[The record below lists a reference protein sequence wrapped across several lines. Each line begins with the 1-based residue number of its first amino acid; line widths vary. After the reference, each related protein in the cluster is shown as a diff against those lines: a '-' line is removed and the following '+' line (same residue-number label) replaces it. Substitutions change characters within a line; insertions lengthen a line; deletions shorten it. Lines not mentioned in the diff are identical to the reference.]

1 MSGPTA
7 PTAAFLLPDLRGG
20 GAETVML
27 SYAQALRHHGFKPH
41 FLLAQARGDLMKHA
55 QEQRIPVTDLGATR
69 LRQVAHPLRRWLRH
83 CRPKVLI
90 PAMWPLTSIAIW
102 AARGTGVPVITTDH
116 ATLSDQYGGKNLLH
130 HMFLRMSI
138 RASYPW
144 AAANVSVSAGAAR
157 DLERLGML
165 PKGRVNVIHNPVEPA
180 RPSQT
185 TAHWP
190 AGARHRVLAVGN
202 LRWQKDYPTLLNAFR
217 HLRDQGCDAELVIL
231 GEGPER
237 ARLEQ
242 LIQTLNLSDH
252 ISLPGF
258 HPDPAAYY
266 GSADLFA
273 LSSRSEGFANVI
285 VEALS
290 FGLPVVASD
299 CPHGPSEIL
308 NDPAIGTLVPM
319 QNPHALGQAMRH
331 ALGSGNAPQAA
342 RARARARDFTPARAT
357 RQLLQLFPP
366 PTPPQTKESHEP
378 RAIHLRHQ

>member
-27 SYAQALRHHGFKPH
+27 SYAQDLRHHGFEPH
-41 FLLAQARGDLMKHA
+41 FLLAQARGDLLEKA
-55 QEQRIPVTDLGATR
+55 REQHLPVTDLGATR
-69 LRQVAHPLRRWLRH
+69 LRQVAGPLRRWLRH

-90 PAMWPLTSIAIW
+90 SAMWPLTSIAIW

-165 PKGRVNVIHNPVEPA
+165 PEGRVNVIHNPVEPA

-202 LRWQKDYPTLLNAFR
+202 LRWQKDYPTLLTAFH

-231 GEGPER
+231 GDGPER

-242 LIQTLNLSDH
+242 MIKTLDLSGH
-252 ISLPGF
+252 VCLPGY
-258 HPDPAAYY
+258 HKDPAAYY
-266 GSADLFA
+266 GSAHLFA

-299 CPHGPSEIL
+299 CPHGPAEIL
-308 NDPAIGTLVPM
+308 NSPTIGTLVPR
-319 QNPHALGQAMRH
+319 QNPKAL
-331 ALGSGNAPQAA
+331 A
-342 RARARARDFTPARAT
+342 RAIQDALRHPHNPEPARNRARDFTPAVAT
-357 RQLLQLFPP
+357 QKLLQLLRQPP
-366 PTPPQTKESHEP
+366 PPFVKADHDPHP
-378 RAIHLRHQ
+378 IHLRHQ